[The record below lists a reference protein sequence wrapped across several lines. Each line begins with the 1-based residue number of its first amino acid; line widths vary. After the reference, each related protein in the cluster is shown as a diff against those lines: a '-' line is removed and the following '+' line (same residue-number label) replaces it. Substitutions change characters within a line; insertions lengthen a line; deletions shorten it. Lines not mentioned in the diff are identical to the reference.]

1 MRYRLVMV
9 DVDGTLVG
17 AGGRVS
23 SVVAAALRATEAA
36 GVRVALCTGRTIAA
50 CRDYLDDLGL
60 SGPHT
65 FFDGSLIVD
74 PVTSATVLAAR
85 IDPAAAAEVV
95 AFGAEQGLSVELYT
109 HDGYYVAALA
119 PETADHAA
127 LQGVTPMV
135 TDLPAL
141 LAGGDVIKAEFV
153 LSDEAGV
160 VAVRGLASRLSG
172 RLRFSWATAPG
183 LPHLTFVNVVDPRVS
198 KGVAL
203 RATADHLAIPLAEVI
218 AIGDG
223 HNDVAMFDVAGLS
236 IAMAGAPPA
245 VRAAAQV
252 ATGAVEDDGLAMALS
267 HHILG

>member
-9 DVDGTLVG
+9 DVDGTLAG
-17 AGGRVS
+17 AGGQVS
-23 SVVAAALRATEAA
+23 PVVAAALREAEAA
-36 GVRVALCTGRTIAA
+36 GVRVALSTGRTVAA

-65 FFDGSLIVD
+65 FFDGSLVLD
-74 PVTSATVLAAR
+74 PRTGATVLAAR

-109 HDGYYVAALA
+109 RDGYYVAAIA
-119 PETADHAA
+119 PETIDHAA
-127 LQGVTPMV
+127 LQGVTPAV
-135 TDLPAL
+135 ADLPAV

-153 LSDEAGV
+153 LSDDDGV
-160 VAVRGLASRLSG
+160 AAVRALETRLAG

-198 KGVAL
+198 KGAAL
-203 RATADHLAIPLAEVI
+203 AATADYLGVPLAAVA

-223 HNDVAMFDVAGLS
+223 HNDVAMFQAAGLS

-245 VRAAAQV
+245 VRAAARV
-252 ATGAVEDDGLAMALS
+252 VTGAVEEDGLATALAR
-267 HHILG
+267 HILG